1 MLLSHICYI
10 YCTPSPAPG
19 HALPGFQAQVWA
31 DIQLTPFSHWKPTPR
46 DRGWVG
52 GRGAEV
58 QGTGIQQPSW
68 IYLGKLEFR
77 LSV

>member
-1 MLLSHICYI
+1 MVIPCKGLSIKIFLNFFLSDRQFFLTVIH
-10 YCTPSPAPG
+10 
-19 HALPGFQAQVWA
+19 
-31 DIQLTPFSHWKPTPR
+31 IQLTPFSHWKPTPR
-46 DRGWVG
+46 DRGGVG

-58 QGTGIQQPSW
+58 LGTGIQQPSW